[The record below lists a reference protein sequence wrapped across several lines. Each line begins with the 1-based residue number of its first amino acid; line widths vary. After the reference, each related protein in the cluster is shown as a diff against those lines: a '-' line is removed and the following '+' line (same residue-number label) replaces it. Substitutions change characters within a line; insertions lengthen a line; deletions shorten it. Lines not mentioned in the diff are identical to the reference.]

1 MVYLKHNK
9 QQRKVKKMIDKLL
22 RENNGWKDV
31 AINWVVMITI
41 LCPMGA
47 LGMLGYLWISLKI
60 LGAI

>member
-1 MVYLKHNK
+1 
-9 QQRKVKKMIDKLL
+9 MIDKLL

-41 LCPMGA
+41 LMPLGA
-47 LGMLGYLWISLKI
+47 FGMLGYLWISLKI